1 MARRKRIYFAAYAR
15 IAGGLLV
22 LAILAGCG
30 RTAEPAAT
38 KEPETEVP
46 SAQIVPEPEE
56 QYAGVYY
63 DCDTGDPNLII
74 EKKDDGTYSI
84 EIGIFRLVYLDDGT
98 GFMTDDGIDF
108 RATVPNGRQ
117 VRGTITLENDAAVV
131 TFTDSAWSAYS
142 NMNEYRYSRTPD
154 PDSSDEAQTELSQEA
169 AAGWRE
175 YDRALETE

>member
-1 MARRKRIYFAAYAR
+1 
-15 IAGGLLV
+15 
-22 LAILAGCG
+22 
-30 RTAEPAAT
+30 
-38 KEPETEVP
+38 
-46 SAQIVPEPEE
+46 
-56 QYAGVYY
+56 
-63 DCDTGDPNLII
+63 
-74 EKKDDGTYSI
+74 
-84 EIGIFRLVYLDDGT
+84 
-98 GFMTDDGIDF
+98 
-108 RATVPNGRQ
+108 